1 MLERL
6 ERLGFVKKENYYI
19 LQNYDKN
26 FYIIIEIGKR
36 GGIKGDAK
44 IDQNEYK
51 IKSQRDF
58 ERIVYLT
65 KF

>member
-1 MLERL
+1 ML
-6 ERLGFVKKENYYI
+6 
-19 LQNYDKN
+19 
-26 FYIIIEIGKR
+26 

-58 ERIVYLT
+58 ERIIYLT